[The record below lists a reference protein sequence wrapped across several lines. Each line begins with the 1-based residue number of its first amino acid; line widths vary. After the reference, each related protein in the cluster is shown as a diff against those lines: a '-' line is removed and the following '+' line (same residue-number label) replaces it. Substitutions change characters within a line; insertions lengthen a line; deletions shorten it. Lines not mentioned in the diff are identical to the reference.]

1 MRTLGARIS
10 LLFAPLSDVSIR
22 RLWFA
27 RVISEGGDW
36 AARLALGLLVFGE
49 THSALATTTVT
60 AVSLLPHLGIG
71 QLLGTLADRYP
82 HRTVMVVSEVWRGT
96 VYLLLACVHLPVP
109 FVLGL
114 AFIAGL
120 ADPPFQAA
128 FGAALPQ
135 LAGDRYMTVLTL
147 WTSTRQ
153 AMTLV
158 GFAAGGILV
167 AATSPSL
174 ALALN
179 ALSFFAGV
187 AFIARSR
194 STRSADPDDE
204 RRPLIRAAV
213 RALTSDRLIVVS
225 AATVTVGAVL
235 GMTVESLMVAY
246 AAHLGYGARG
256 AGLLATIPPLAALL
270 TALLIRA
277 EGEHARLV
285 RRVCWMVGVAS
296 SIAFAAFVFD
306 APMPFI
312 VIAFLAAGTTDVMT
326 VPAAAVIGER
336 LPQASR
342 GTAFSFLE
350 GALGVSQVVAALG
363 AGALATVMSIA
374 SASAL
379 LSLPALVMAV
389 IGLLVIRARAGG
401 EAGTDASAS
410 EGTSAV
416 LMPATPADR

>member
-1 MRTLGARIS
+1 MRTLGARIAT
-10 LLFAPLSDVSIR
+10 LVAPLSDVSIR

-49 THSALATTTVT
+49 THSALATTAVT

-71 QLLGTLADRYP
+71 QVLGTLADRFP
-82 HRTVMVVSEVWRGT
+82 HRTVMVVSELWRGSI
-96 VYLLLACVHLPVP
+96 YLLLAFVHLPVP
-109 FVLGL
+109 FVLAL
-114 AFIAGL
+114 AFVAGL

-128 FGAALPQ
+128 CGAALPQ

-158 GFAAGGILV
+158 GFAAGGVLV
-167 AATSPSL
+167 AATSPPV

-179 ALSFFAGV
+179 AASFFAGA

-194 STRSADPDDE
+194 PTRSSDPDEE
-204 RRPLIRAAV
+204 RQPLIRSAV

-246 AAHLGYGARG
+246 AAHLGYGAQG
-256 AGLLATIPPLAALL
+256 AGLLATIPPIAALV

-277 EGEHARLV
+277 EGPHARLV
-285 RRVCWMVGVAS
+285 RRVCWMVTGAS
-296 SIAFAAFVFD
+296 SIAFAAFVLD
-306 APMPFI
+306 APMPFV

-336 LPQASR
+336 LPRASR

-350 GALGVSQVVAALG
+350 GALGIAQVAGALA
-363 AGALATVMSIA
+363 AGALATAVSISAA
-374 SASAL
+374 SAVLA
-379 LSLPALVMAV
+379 LPALAMGIV
-389 IGLLVIRARAGG
+389 GLLVVRSRDGAA
-401 EAGTDASAS
+401 
-410 EGTSAV
+410 
-416 LMPATPADR
+416 PATRDEGAPVALVPASPAPAER

>member
-1 MRTLGARIS
+1 MKTLGVRIGT
-10 LLFAPLSDVSIR
+10 LVAPLSDVSIR
-22 RLWFA
+22 RLWIA

-36 AARLALGLLVFGE
+36 AARLALGLLVFAE
-49 THSALATTTVT
+49 THSALATTAVT

-71 QLLGTLADRYP
+71 QVLGTLADRFP
-82 HRTVMVVSEVWRGT
+82 HRTVMVVSELWRGT
-96 VYLLLACVHLPVP
+96 IYLLLAFVHLPVP

-114 AFIAGL
+114 AFVAGL

-128 FGAALPQ
+128 LNAALPQ

-158 GFAAGGILV
+158 GFAAGGVLV
-167 AATSPSL
+167 AATNPSV

-187 AFIARSR
+187 LFIARSR
-194 STRSADPDDE
+194 PTRSADPDDE
-204 RRPLIRAAV
+204 RQPLIRAAV

-246 AAHLGYGARG
+246 ASHLGYGAQG
-256 AGLLATIPPLAALL
+256 AGLLATIPPIAALL

-277 EGEHARLV
+277 EGEDARLV
-285 RRVCWMVGVAS
+285 RRVCWMVSGAS

-326 VPAAAVIGER
+326 VPAAAVIGKR

-350 GALGVSQVVAALG
+350 GALGVAQVVAALG
-363 AGALATVMSIA
+363 AGALATAVSIA
-374 SASAL
+374 HASAL
-379 LSLPALVMAV
+379 LALPALAMGV
-389 IGLLVIRARAGG
+389 IGLLVVRSRVLSL
-401 EAGTDASAS
+401 DAAPAESQGSSADLVRV
-410 EGTSAV
+410 A
-416 LMPATPADR
+416 PAKN

>member
-1 MRTLGARIS
+1 
-10 LLFAPLSDVSIR
+10 
-22 RLWFA
+22 
-27 RVISEGGDW
+27 
-36 AARLALGLLVFGE
+36 
-49 THSALATTTVT
+49 VT

-82 HRTVMVVSEVWRGT
+82 HRTVMVISELWRGT
-96 VYLLLACVHLPVP
+96 AYLLLAFVHLPVP
-109 FVLGL
+109 LVLAL

-128 FGAALPQ
+128 FAAALPQ

-194 STRSADPDDE
+194 PTRSADPDDE
-204 RRPLIRAAV
+204 RQPLIRAAV

-225 AATVTVGAVL
+225 AATVTVGAIL

-246 AAHLGYGARG
+246 AAHLGYGAQG

-277 EGEHARLV
+277 EGPHARLV

-296 SIAFAAFVFD
+296 SIAFAAFALD

-350 GALGVSQVVAALG
+350 GALGVAQVVAALG

-379 LSLPALVMAV
+379 LALPALVMAAV
-389 IGLLVIRARAGG
+389 GLLVVRTRTGG
-401 EAGTDASAS
+401 GTGTSDATS
-410 EGTSAV
+410 EGTPTV
-416 LMPATPADR
+416 LVPAAPPER

>member
-1 MRTLGARIS
+1 MKTLGMRIGA
-10 LLFAPLSDVSIR
+10 LIAPLSDVSIR
-22 RLWFA
+22 RLWIA

-36 AARLALGLLVFGE
+36 AARLALGLLVFAE
-49 THSALATTTVT
+49 THSALATTAVT

-71 QLLGTLADRYP
+71 QVLGTLADRFP
-82 HRTVMVVSEVWRGT
+82 HRTVMVVAEVWRGT
-96 VYLLLACVHLPVP
+96 IYLLLALVHLPVP
-109 FVLGL
+109 LVLAL
-114 AFIAGL
+114 AFVAGL

-128 FGAALPQ
+128 LSAALPQ

-158 GFAAGGILV
+158 GFAAGGVLV
-167 AATSPSL
+167 AATNPSV

-187 AFIARSR
+187 VFIGRSR

-204 RRPLIRAAV
+204 RQPLIRAAV

-246 AAHLGYGARG
+246 ASHLGYGAQG
-256 AGLLATIPPLAALL
+256 AGLLATIPPIAALL
-270 TALLIRA
+270 TALLVRA
-277 EGEHARLV
+277 EGEDARLV
-285 RRVCWMVGVAS
+285 RRVCWMVSGAS
-296 SIAFAAFVFD
+296 SIAFAAFVLD

-326 VPAAAVIGER
+326 VPAAAVIGKR

-350 GALGVSQVVAALG
+350 GALGVAQVVAALA
-363 AGALATVMSIA
+363 AGALASAISIA
-374 SASAL
+374 HASAIL
-379 LSLPALVMAV
+379 ALPALAMGV
-389 IGLLVIRARAGG
+389 IGLLVVRSRVPSLAAALG
-401 EAGTDASAS
+401 ESQGS
-410 EGTSAV
+410 
-416 LMPATPADR
+416 PATLVPVAPGQN

>member
-1 MRTLGARIS
+1 MRTLGARITS
-10 LLFAPLSDVSIR
+10 LAAPLSDVSIR

-49 THSALATTTVT
+49 TRSALATTAVT

-71 QLLGTLADRYP
+71 QVLGTLADRYP
-82 HRTVMVVSEVWRGT
+82 HRSVMVGSELWRGT
-96 VYLLLACVHLPVP
+96 VYLLLALVHLPVP
-109 FVLGL
+109 FVLAL
-114 AFIAGL
+114 AFVAGL

-128 FGAALPQ
+128 GGAALPQ

-158 GFAAGGILV
+158 GFAAGGVLV
-167 AATSPSL
+167 AATSPAL

-179 ALSFFAGV
+179 ALSFFVGA

-194 STRSADPDDE
+194 PTRSTDPDAE
-204 RRPLIRAAV
+204 RQPLIRAAV
-213 RALTSDRLIVVS
+213 HALTSDRLIVVS

-246 AAHLGYGARG
+246 AAHLGYGPRG
-256 AGLLATIPPLAALL
+256 AGLLATIPPVAALL
-270 TALLIRA
+270 TALLVRA
-277 EGEHARLV
+277 EGPHARLV
-285 RRVCWMVGVAS
+285 RRVCWMVGAAS
-296 SIAFAAFVFD
+296 AIAFAAFVLD

-350 GALGVSQVVAALG
+350 GALGVAQVVAALG
-363 AGALATVMSIA
+363 AGALASVVSIA
-374 SASAL
+374 TASAVL
-379 LSLPALVMAV
+379 ALPALAMAV
-389 IGLLVIRARAGG
+389 VGLLVVRSRGGGQAAGD
-401 EAGTDASAS
+401 DAAH
-410 EGTSAV
+410 EGAAPA
-416 LMPATPADR
+416 LLPATTAER